1 MTEPGNIGSFWY
13 DPAAWAASASIKD
26 SASRKAEFWANLDM
40 FHPSPNTIL
49 VISDVLSSSLGKYVG
64 LRRPT

>member
-13 DPAAWAASASIKD
+13 DPAAWATSASIKD
-26 SASRKAEFWANLDM
+26 SASRKDEFRANLDM

-49 VISDVLSSSLGKYVG
+49 VISERSKLKQEQI
-64 LRRPT
+64 RRPEAT